1 MPLNYHTFLF
11 TKLFYTFLLETF
23 PNRLTDSCFRVNTKL
38 VPVLRQ
44 RTLTNYYGQNKLSHQ
59 LLIVIVMIV
68 SNSKFQTSGT
78 I

>member
-11 TKLFYTFLLETF
+11 TKLFYTFLLDYWI
-23 PNRLTDSCFRVNTKL
+23 LTDSCFRVNTKL